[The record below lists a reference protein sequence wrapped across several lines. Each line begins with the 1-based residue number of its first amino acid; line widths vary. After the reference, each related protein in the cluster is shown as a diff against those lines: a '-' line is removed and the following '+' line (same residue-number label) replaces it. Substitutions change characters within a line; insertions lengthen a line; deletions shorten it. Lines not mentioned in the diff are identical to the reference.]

1 MACFL
6 VAAHPNQAEA
16 ELNFLTQVNQ
26 SGKIT
31 PTGDDRGIEFFKSM
45 FSVKLS

>member
-1 MACFL
+1 MAYFL

-31 PTGDDRGIEFFKSM
+31 PTADDGGIEFFKST
-45 FSVKLS
+45 FSIKLS